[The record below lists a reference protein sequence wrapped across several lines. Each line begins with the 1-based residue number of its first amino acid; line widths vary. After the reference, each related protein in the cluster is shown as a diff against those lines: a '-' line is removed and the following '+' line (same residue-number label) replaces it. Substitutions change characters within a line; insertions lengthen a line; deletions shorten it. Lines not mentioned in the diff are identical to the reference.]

1 MADVVIRTGDMI
13 QITIPAPAVVPAI
26 AAPVPLTGSSTNV
39 TVVGTL
45 VCLQGD
51 ELPPVLR
58 VPLVYT
64 SPPFVTPGTGTL
76 TITLMPDNLTK
87 KVTNSGKPLLLKGGT
102 FQAMFAVNSPAMQPT
117 AAGPV
122 PDTVVQKPGTAK
134 FISTNQIVKAS

>member
-13 QITIPAPAVVPAI
+13 QVTIPAPTVVPAI

-64 SPPFVTPGTGTL
+64 APPFVTPGMGTL
-76 TITLMPDNLTK
+76 SLTLMPNNLTK
-87 KVTNSGKPLLLKGGT
+87 QTTNGGKPLLLKGGT
-102 FQAMFAVNSPAMQPT
+102 FQAMFTVSSPAMQPT
-117 AAGPV
+117 PGGPV
-122 PDTVVQKPGTAK
+122 PDPMVQKPGTAQ

>member
-13 QITIPAPAVVPAI
+13 QITIPAPTVVPQI
-26 AAPVPLTGSSTNV
+26 QAPVPLTGSSTNV

-64 SPPFVTPGTGTL
+64 APPFVTPGTGSL

-87 KVTNSGKPLLLKGGT
+87 QTTNGGKPLLLKGGT
-102 FQAMFAVNSPAMQPT
+102 FQAMFTVNSPAMQPT
-117 AAGPV
+117 PGGPV
-122 PDTVVQKPGTAK
+122 PDPVVQKPGTAQ